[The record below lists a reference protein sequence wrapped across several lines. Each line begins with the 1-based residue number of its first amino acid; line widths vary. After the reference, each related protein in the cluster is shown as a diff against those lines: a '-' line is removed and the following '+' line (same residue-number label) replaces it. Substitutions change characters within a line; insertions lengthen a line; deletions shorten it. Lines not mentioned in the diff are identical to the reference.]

1 MVVVPLARIT
11 SLPFTN
17 EGRRKRR
24 QPVQRQAGG
33 SSRQEMKG
41 VVWGDRKIWWRVA
54 EWQEE
59 GGEEGDEGEER
70 RAINDALEHVTLRN
84 ASAAICRHIYYPGD
98 TSIRP
103 LIIILITAARKLLR
117 MCGRSHESVINKHS
131 LTFDIGTSMSSRV
144 RRITCIQITS
154 VLCVDLI
161 SQSLK
166 TINKF
171 LYLLENKL
179 SSRTVKIITI
189 EKQKI

>member
-1 MVVVPLARIT
+1 MASKKGLGYDVDRILIPKSNDAGWPWVPLARIT
-11 SLPFTN
+11 SLPFTT
-17 EGRRKRR
+17 EGRRKR
-24 QPVQRQAGG
+24 QPVQWQAGGG

-59 GGEEGDEGEER
+59 GEEGDGEEER

-117 MCGRSHESVINKHS
+117 MCGRSHESVINKHG
-131 LTFDIGTSMSSRV
+131 LTFDIGTSTDGRV
-144 RRITCIQITS
+144 R
-154 VLCVDLI
+154 LE
-161 SQSLK
+161 SLV
-166 TINKF
+166 F
-171 LYLLENKL
+171 
-179 SSRTVKIITI
+179 R
-189 EKQKI
+189 